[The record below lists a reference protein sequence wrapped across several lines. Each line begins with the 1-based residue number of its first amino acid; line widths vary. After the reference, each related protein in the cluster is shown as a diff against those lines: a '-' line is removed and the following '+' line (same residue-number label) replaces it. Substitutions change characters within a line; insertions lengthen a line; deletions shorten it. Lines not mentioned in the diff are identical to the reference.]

1 MEIAFNKLTYIENKS
16 SSNEKRVLDN
26 VNVIIEQGSIVSF
39 INDDLSILGN
49 LMMLSKRP
57 TSGCIIYDDVKFNRT
72 SHIKNSKELKKKL
85 GFVNTDMSVMFLE
98 KTVKDE
104 INVVLKNYDSK
115 YENNNKHIVDSLVIA
130 GLNESFLD
138 RDPNTLSFVEKK
150 KLKFACVMSYN
161 PQVLILNE
169 FEKGLSFKER
179 EYFRKLFLKLKSKF
193 GKTIILLS
201 SRVEFLFDFVDKMYV
216 INNGNLVLSGGQEL
230 FYDNSL
236 YKYVDIPKIVEFTK
250 YVHDEGHNII
260 EYTDF
265 KELIK
270 ELYRHVG

>member
-72 SHIKNSKELKKKL
+72 SHIKNSRELKKKL

-115 YENNNKHIVDSLVIA
+115 YENNNKHIVDLA
-130 GLNESFLD
+130 GGHQ
-138 RDPNTLSFVEKK
+138 R
-150 KLKFACVMSYN
+150 
-161 PQVLILNE
+161 
-169 FEKGLSFKER
+169 
-179 EYFRKLFLKLKSKF
+179 
-193 GKTIILLS
+193 
-201 SRVEFLFDFVDKMYV
+201 RV
-216 INNGNLVLSGGQEL
+216 
-230 FYDNSL
+230 
-236 YKYVDIPKIVEFTK
+236 
-250 YVHDEGHNII
+250 
-260 EYTDF
+260 
-265 KELIK
+265 
-270 ELYRHVG
+270 